1 MEKENKKIT
10 QEEIKAIEE
19 KAKKIRKGI
28 IEEVYS
34 HQSGHP
40 GGSLSVADIIAVL
53 YFKEMNINPQEPEWK
68 ERDRLVLS
76 KGHCAPALYAALANR
91 GYFKTEELKTFRSI
105 EGRLQG
111 HPDKKNIP
119 GVDMSTGSLGQG
131 LSSANGMAIA
141 GKLDKK
147 EYRVYCILGDGE
159 IEEGQIW
166 EAAMTS
172 NKYELDNLCVILD
185 NNGLQIDGKVEEV
198 KALDCLYSK
207 WESFGFNV
215 IACDGHNID
224 MLIDS
229 FEKARQTKGQPS
241 IIIARTVKGKGVPF
255 MENKAEWHGKAP
267 NDEQYEKAM
276 KALKLEK
283 EKIEHN
289 ISELPGKEDTI
300 WF

>member
-1 MEKENKKIT
+1 MKIT
-10 QEEIKAIEE
+10 DE
-19 KAKKIRKGI
+19 KKLRKIANDVRIDI
-28 IEEVYS
+28 INEVYS
-34 HQSGHP
+34 AKSGHT
-40 GGSLSVADIIAVL
+40 GGALSIADILTVL
-53 YFKEMNINPQEPEWK
+53 YFNQMNVNPEMPQSNL
-68 ERDRLVLS
+68 RDRLVLS
-76 KGHCAPALYAALANR
+76 KGHASAALYAVLAER
-91 GYFKTEELKTFRSI
+91 GFINKEDLKTFRKLGSN
-105 EGRLQG
+105 LQG
-111 HPDKKNIP
+111 HPDMEKVP

-131 LSSANGMAIA
+131 LSIANGMAIA
-141 GKLDKK
+141 SKMDNLGC
-147 EYRVYCILGDGE
+147 RVYCILGDGE

-166 EAAMTS
+166 EATMTS

-215 IACDGHNID
+215 IPCDGHNIE

-267 NDEQYEKAM
+267 NDEQYERAM
-276 KALKLEK
+276 KALKLEE

-289 ISELPGKEDTI
+289 ISELPGKEDSI
-300 WF
+300 CF

>member
-1 MEKENKKIT
+1 MKITDEKELRKIANDVR
-10 QEEIKAIEE
+10 ID
-19 KAKKIRKGI
+19 I
-28 IEEVYS
+28 IHEVYS
-34 HQSGHP
+34 AKSGHP
-40 GGSLSVADIIAVL
+40 GGALSIADILTVL
-53 YFKEMNINPQEPEWK
+53 YFNQMNINPEMPESNL
-68 ERDRLVLS
+68 RDRLVLS
-76 KGHCAPALYAALANR
+76 KGHASAALYAVLAER
-91 GYFKTEELKTFRSI
+91 GFINKEDLKTFRKLGSN
-105 EGRLQG
+105 LQG
-111 HPDKKNIP
+111 HPDMEKVP

-131 LSSANGMAIA
+131 LSIANGMAIA
-141 GKLDKK
+141 SKMDNLGC
-147 EYRVYCILGDGE
+147 RVYCILGDGE

-215 IACDGHNID
+215 IPCDGHNIE

-267 NDEQYEKAM
+267 NDEQYERAM
-276 KALKLEK
+276 KALKLEE

-289 ISELPGKEDTI
+289 ISELPGKEDSI
-300 WF
+300 CF